1 MKKLNEYE
9 NSGNEK
15 IISKSFLLMFLT
27 SINSAMVLYVM
38 ISPVAELCYNL
49 SNDLA
54 LAGFASGAYIIGG
67 TFSIIFMRYFFR
79 KWGLKKTGIIFLTI
93 HFLTCFLYFLPLNVT
108 NLLIIRFIHGF
119 GIGIGFTAITTITA
133 QIIPKK
139 HHGKGFGI
147 FYLAEPVAI
156 GLCSL
161 INIVFNQYASFSF
174 YLIIAAIFS
183 GVTLLGFSAVKF
195 DEKKLSEE
203 SKKFKL
209 QADNF
214 IDISTLPIAIFTML
228 SCFGYIALLTFSQIY
243 STKVN
248 LVNAF
253 NYFFLIYMVTVIISR
268 PLFGLLQ
275 DKYGNSIVSIMP
287 IILQSSGL
295 FLLFIYPCEAIVYL
309 SAIFTALGYGTLY
322 SIGISMATEY
332 VAKEREYIA
341 IATYVLFNDL
351 ALGFGAT
358 ILGLFTFMGIGG
370 IYLLSSILS
379 ILGLPICLYVLKI
392 HEKKII

>member
-1 MKKLNEYE
+1 
-9 NSGNEK
+9 
-15 IISKSFLLMFLT
+15 
-27 SINSAMVLYVM
+27 M

-67 TFSIIFMRYFFR
+67 TFSLIFMRYFFR
-79 KWGLKKTGIIFLTI
+79 KWGLKKTGIIFLTM

-133 QIIPKK
+133 HIIPKK

-147 FYLAEPVAI
+147 FYLAEPLAI

-161 INIVFNQYASFSF
+161 INIVFNQYTSFSF
-174 YLIIAAIFS
+174 YFIIAAIFS
-183 GVTLLGFSAVKF
+183 GGTLLGLLTVKF

-332 VAKEREYIA
+332 VAEEREYMA

-351 ALGFGAT
+351 GLGFGAT
-358 ILGLFTFMGIGG
+358 ILGLFTFIGIGG

>member
-1 MKKLNEYE
+1 MNEYD
-9 NSGNEK
+9 NTDNEK
-15 IISKSFLLMFLT
+15 IINKSFLVMFFT
-27 SINSAMVLYVM
+27 SINSAIVLYVM

-67 TFSIIFMRYFFR
+67 TFSLIFMGYFFR

-93 HFLTCFLYFLPLNVT
+93 HFLTCFLYFLPLNVA

-119 GIGIGFTAITTITA
+119 GIGIGFTAITTITSH
-133 QIIPKK
+133 IIPKK

-161 INIVFNQYASFSF
+161 INIVFAQYVSFSF

-183 GVTLLGFSAVKF
+183 GCTLLGILSVPF
-195 DEKKLSEE
+195 DEKELSEE
-203 SKKFKL
+203 SKRFKL
-209 QADNF
+209 EVDTF

-243 STKVN
+243 SAEVN

-253 NYFFLIYMVTVIISR
+253 NYFFLIYMVAVIISR

-275 DKYGNSIVSIMP
+275 DRYGNSIVSILP
-287 IILQSSGL
+287 IILQSSSL
-295 FLLFIYPCEAIVYL
+295 FLLFIYPCEAVVYL

-322 SIGISMATEY
+322 SVGISMATEY
-332 VAKEREYIA
+332 VAEEREYMA

-351 ALGFGAT
+351 VLGFGAT
-358 ILGLFTFMGIGG
+358 ILGLFTFMGIGE
-370 IYLLSSILS
+370 IYLVSAILS

-392 HEKKII
+392 HEKKLI